1 MNRAY
6 MEKEAVRR
14 LSILG
19 VMKEVKEAFKEGKIY
34 YSERFNKQFPA
45 TLYYLDENKE
55 YKKMVEE
62 FEKKTGYV
70 VYHVIKTSTTFGEIL
85 DFIFVSKYKEDW
97 EYEFEENNGNFIVM
111 SMANNLSDENM
122 SDMGSI
128 VVRET
133 MGGLERIG

>member
-14 LSILG
+14 LSLLG

-45 TLYYLDENKE
+45 TLYYLDENEK

-85 DFIFVSKYKEDW
+85 DLIFVSKYKEDW
-97 EYEFEENNGNFIVM
+97 EYEFEENNGKFIVM

-128 VVRET
+128 VVREA